1 MSLPNRNI
9 NVNARVSAV
18 IRNLKDR
25 ELLKHAPVAQ
35 QRAPQFRLQSVVQ
48 KQVMVRG
55 QAPLE
60 GPFRGIWERSSYSSG
75 NRVEVRGTH
84 SLPVAGPSSWGKEKS
99 LNETRKSCL
108 GERGYF
114 ANPPHHQISIS
125 KESCPQVKKAV
136 KAVNIRIVLS
146 TDPISFKSCGFGI
159 RCFGDCVELL
169 GHPAFDGFNILERH
183 KRDKKAF
190 WSNLWSASPMHL
202 WKDKKNGK
210 MAFWSDLKYCEP

>member
-55 QAPLE
+55 QAHWKVLFE
-60 GPFRGIWERSSYSSG
+60 AYESDQAI
-75 NRVEVRGTH
+75 
-84 SLPVAGPSSWGKEKS
+84 LPATELKYEEPTRRRLQDLPHGGKEKS
-99 LNETRKSCL
+99 LNETRKSCPEKGGIL
-108 GERGYF
+108 LT
-114 ANPPHHQISIS
+114 PPHHQISIS

-190 WSNLWSASPMHL
+190 WSNL
-202 WKDKKNGK
+202 
-210 MAFWSDLKYCEP
+210 